1 MSISNIQEMTV
12 IERIHAMEMLWES
25 LCGDDAGLPSPAWHK
40 EVVDARKSLQDAGE
54 ATFVTLQQ
62 LKQMSRK

>member
-1 MSISNIQEMTV
+1 MSISDIQEMTV
-12 IERIHAMEMLWES
+12 LERIYAMEMLWES
-25 LCGDDAGLPSPAWHK
+25 LCGDDAELPSPVWHK
-40 EVVDARKSLQDAGE
+40 EVLEARKRLQDAGG